1 MYKSRSSSPLPDWL
15 SQASTPAK
23 AFEILADSDD
33 NAEASDE
40 PAEIAKADKDTKG
53 AANAENKLAQNG
65 GKANGV
71 KRGRA
76 VLDSSSGSEDHTAE
90 HSAQKR
96 AKTVAQVQKKA
107 ATPGK
112 ASKPGKLQQKGITAF
127 LRKPQQ
133 SSAEPEEQTAALKK
147 EPKPVQASQDPVR
160 QQHHILLL
168 TSH

>member
-1 MYKSRSSSPLPDWL
+1 MVLREGVQYWTPAVAVKTIQQSTQLRNAQRQSHKSRRK
-15 SQASTPAK
+15 QPA
-23 AFEILADSDD
+23 
-33 NAEASDE
+33 
-40 PAEIAKADKDTKG
+40 
-53 AANAENKLAQNG
+53 
-65 GKANGV
+65 
-71 KRGRA
+71 
-76 VLDSSSGSEDHTAE
+76 
-90 HSAQKR
+90 
-96 AKTVAQVQKKA
+96 
-107 ATPGK
+107 PGK